1 MWKYVLP
8 PVIFVVVLWIAMG
21 TATTTYMNW
30 VESSYDQVIK
40 ENLASIQYA
49 DAIQDCLKRLE
60 IILPSDDKIEAS
72 TANATRMLP
81 FWKLLV
87 DELNSGR
94 VSLEKTAHSQKE
106 RDQLKSCDQ
115 LFEELRSTGN
125 QLFAPDMASA
135 APGGESTIT
144 PAITSAPITSL
155 TDSRIPMLA
164 IKQRLNELA
173 NQINASMASIKS
185 INRELADASATA
197 RTTWGRWV
205 GALRTGLLI
214 FGPLLGVFFGWR
226 LTRRLQKS
234 VTRIAVTLKQANDQT
249 LDLGELVIQP
259 SAGELGYMQHQSE
272 IIVKRLKQVHFDLD
286 TTRREVTRSERL
298 ASVGR
303 LAAGVAHELRNPL
316 TSVKLLLQ
324 NAMRKAKSEL
334 LTPDKV
340 ELILEEVS
348 RMESTIEGL
357 LDFSRE
363 RPIQATPHNILETV
377 QRAFNLVAGHAEQNR
392 IEISFEKPNSP
403 LLVHG
408 DRELLHQ
415 VFVNLILNAIESM
428 PDGGTLSIVAT
439 VKNEQRVRITVRDT
453 GPGISAEVL
462 PRLFEPF
469 TTTKER
475 GTGLGLAISRR
486 IVDQHAGLLTA
497 ENAPEGGALF
507 LLELPTPTQNVKGT

>member
-30 VESSYDQVIK
+30 VERSYDQVIK

-60 IILPSDDKIEAS
+60 IILPADDKIEAA

-81 FWKLLV
+81 FWKMLV
-87 DELNSGR
+87 DELNADR
-94 VSLEKTAHSQKE
+94 AALEKTAHSQKE
-106 RDQLKSCDQ
+106 RDQLESCKQ
-115 LFEELRSTGN
+115 LFEELRGTGN
-125 QLFAPDMASA
+125 QIFAPDMASA
-135 APGGESTIT
+135 APGGGASN
-144 PAITSAPITSL
+144 APIISSPPISSL
-155 TDSRIPMLA
+155 TDSRVPMLA
-164 IKQRLNELA
+164 IKKRLSELA
-173 NQINASMASIKS
+173 NQINAAMASIKT

-197 RTTWGRWV
+197 RITWGRWI
-205 GALRTGLLI
+205 GWLRTVMHI

-249 LDLGELVIQP
+249 LELGELVIQP
-259 SAGELGYMQHQSE
+259 TAGELGYMQHQSE
-272 IIVKRLKQVHFDLD
+272 AIVKRLKQVHCDLEK
-286 TTRREVTRSERL
+286 TRREVTRSERL

-324 NAMRKAKSEL
+324 NAIRKRNSDW
-334 LTPDKV
+334 LTPEKL

-363 RPIQATPHNILETV
+363 RPIHAGPHDALETLR
-377 QRAFNLVAGHAEQNR
+377 RAFNLVAGHAEQNQIAIR
-392 IEISFEKPNSP
+392 FEKPSVP
-403 LLVHG
+403 LLVQG
-408 DRELLHQ
+408 DKELLHQ

-428 PDGGTLSIVAT
+428 PQGGTLSVTAT
-439 VKNEQRVRITVRDT
+439 NKDAQRILITVRDT
-453 GPGISAEVL
+453 GPGISADVL
-462 PRLFEPF
+462 PHLFEPF
-469 TTTKER
+469 ITTKDR

-486 IVDQHAGLLTA
+486 IIDQHGGLLTA
-497 ENAPEGGALF
+497 ENTPEGGALF
-507 LLELPTPTQNVKGT
+507 SLELPTPSQFAKGT

>member
-8 PVIFVVVLWIAMG
+8 PVIFIAVLWIAMG

-40 ENLASIQYA
+40 ENLASIQFA

-60 IILPSDDKIEAS
+60 IILPADDKIEAS

-94 VSLEKTAHSQKE
+94 VSLEKTAYSQKE

-135 APGGESTIT
+135 APGGESTIA
-144 PAITSAPITSL
+144 PSITSTPITSL

-185 INRELADASATA
+185 INRELSDASAKE
-197 RTTWGRWV
+197 RSKWGRWV
-205 GALRTGLLI
+205 GLLRTGLHI
-214 FGPLLGVFFGWR
+214 FGPLFGVFFGWR

-272 IIVKRLKQVHFDLD
+272 MIVKQLKQVHFDLD

-324 NAMRKAKSEL
+324 NAMRKGRIEM

-377 QRAFNLVAGHAEQNR
+377 QRALNLVSGHAEQNR
-392 IEISFEKPNSP
+392 IEIRFEKPNRP

-439 VKNEQRVRITVRDT
+439 DKNEQRVRITVRDT

-462 PRLFEPF
+462 PHLFEPF

-507 LLELPTPTQNVKGT
+507 SLELPTPTQNAKGT